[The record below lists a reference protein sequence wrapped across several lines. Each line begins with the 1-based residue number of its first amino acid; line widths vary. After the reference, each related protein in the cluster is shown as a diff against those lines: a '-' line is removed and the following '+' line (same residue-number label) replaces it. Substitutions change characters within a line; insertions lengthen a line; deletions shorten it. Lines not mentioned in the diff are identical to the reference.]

1 MYLSYFRKAN
11 ALKDVAPNPLQ
22 SRYFQ
27 EKESRPRVFCMTE
40 ELFCRL
46 SASFLAPEIF
56 RFLLNN
62 LTTSAGVVMPPSLP
76 TCPVC
81 PHKCSSLASL
91 SYPQKKSDRFE
102 LRLRETD
109 PDLEPEAIRMKRKAS
124 LLQKVREILLSFLR
138 NRGVWLLLGLGS
150 GLQQE
155 PWFFLAWQPEKRDF
169 WGHPCILCKVRAYI
183 YLHTYAIYMR
193 THKSVPSFHLLNPSL
208 KK

>member
-11 ALKDVAPNPLQ
+11 ALKDAAPKPFQ
-22 SRYFQ
+22 SGYFQ
-27 EKESRPRVFCMTE
+27 EKETRPRVFCMTE
-40 ELFCRL
+40 ELCCGL
-46 SASFLAPEIF
+46 SASFPAPGMF
-56 RFLLNN
+56 HFLLNN
-62 LTTSAGVVMPPSLP
+62 LTTAAGEVMSPSLP

-102 LRLRETD
+102 LHLRETD
-109 PDLEPEAIRMKRKAS
+109 PDLEPEAIPMKRKAS

-138 NRGVWLLLGLGS
+138 NRGVRLLLGLGS

-155 PWFFLAWQPEKRDF
+155 PWLLLAWQPEKPDF

-183 YLHTYAIYMR
+183 YIYIHMQFICIHTSQY
-193 THKSVPSFHLLNPSL
+193 SVSTSSTPH
-208 KK
+208 